1 MWDSYVVEKM
11 SASGCIPFEE
21 TSAEGSSEGYGAGSM
36 TPGQYGLRTSE
47 LCVDDGIDNT
57 GYLWSVIYDDGEPR
71 PAGECELVYLKHSEK
86 VDVNHAWGGAELVI
100 GSAGVACTAG
110 GVVGAAGE
118 IVGIAGGHHPPGQFR
133 LYGRERV
140 LKQPPDKKRKSV
152 YECRMQELETRLHA
166 EVEQHKSAEQ
176 RLQKKIKELE
186 EEKARKVAQ
195 VESYKLQFE
204 QQAIRLEDQENR
216 LTELMLIIDDTEK
229 TLAPLTNRPSRIQ
242 FAHGHPENKGR
253 CYWLFH
259 KYQLSVVEAVKPNV
273 AGIADEFAR
282 EGLISPVMEELLS
295 NSSIPSDTRSEELVK
310 AVQVNLDSNPDNFRK
325 VIGIL
330 RGAKDLKCKRLGDRL
345 DHDFH
350 VSEALSSSQ
359 C

>member
-1 MWDSYVVEKM
+1 M
-11 SASGCIPFEE
+11 SGSGCTPFGEL
-21 TSAEGSSEGYGAGSM
+21 SAEGSVEERCGAGSLTLDRSVLAQVSAEFR
-36 TPGQYGLRTSE
+36 TPVQSQF
-47 LCVDDGIDNT
+47 CVDVGD
-57 GYLWSVIYDDGEPR
+57 PR
-71 PAGECELVYLKHSEK
+71 LGDELVYLMQSEK
-86 VDVNHAWGGAELVI
+86 VDAWWGGNELVV
-100 GSAGVACTAG
+100 GVARAHDPFVQVTS
-110 GVVGAAGE
+110 
-118 IVGIAGGHHPPGQFR
+118 
-133 LYGRERV
+133 ERV
-140 LKQPPDKKRKSV
+140 LKQQPEKKRQAV
-152 YECRMQELETRLHA
+152 YEYRVQELETRLH
-166 EVEQHKSAEQ
+166 VEHERHKSAEQ

-186 EEKARKVAQ
+186 DERSRKVAE
-195 VESYKLQFE
+195 VECYQLQFE
-204 QQAIRLEDQENR
+204 QQANRLEDQENR
-216 LTELMLIIDDTEK
+216 LTELMMIMDDTEK

-242 FAHGHPENKGR
+242 FAHGHPEDKGK

-273 AGIADEFAR
+273 AGIADEFVR

>member
-1 MWDSYVVEKM
+1 M
-11 SASGCIPFEE
+11 SGSGCTPFGEI
-21 TSAEGSSEGYGAGSM
+21 SAEGSSEERCGAGSLTLDRSVLAQVSAEFR
-36 TPGQYGLRTSE
+36 TPVQSQF
-47 LCVDDGIDNT
+47 CVDVGD
-57 GYLWSVIYDDGEPR
+57 PR
-71 PAGECELVYLKHSEK
+71 PGDELVHLTHSEK
-86 VDVNHAWGGAELVI
+86 VDVNDSWQGLV
-100 GSAGVACTAG
+100 
-110 GVVGAAGE
+110 
-118 IVGIAGGHHPPGQFR
+118 VGIARAHDPFGQFR
-133 LYGRERV
+133 SERV
-140 LKQPPDKKRKSV
+140 LKQQPDKKRQTV
-152 YECRMQELETRLHA
+152 YECRVQELETRLH
-166 EVEQHKSAEQ
+166 VEHERHKSAEQ

-186 EEKARKVAQ
+186 DEQSRKVAE
-195 VESYKLQFE
+195 VERCQLQFE

-216 LTELMLIIDDTEK
+216 LTQLMLIIDDTEK

-242 FAHGHPENKGR
+242 FAHGHPEDKGK
-253 CYWLFH
+253 CYWVFH
-259 KYQLSVVEAVKPNV
+259 KYQPSVMEAIKPNV
-273 AGIADEFAR
+273 AGITDEFAR
-282 EGLISPVMEELLS
+282 KGLISPAMEELLS